1 MAVRKEAKKTGGA
14 KSPPK
19 TSSSKASQSSKK
31 KKIVIK
37 KKVQQKRDISEHFNA
52 PRAVPREK
60 AARSLGSSSVKKRP
74 KKYSSSLPSQGA
86 YSLDASR
93 ERGADASAAAGDAG
107 SGSLLMQAIPP
118 TAAQARGR
126 TMRTGPRQDRFRQD
140 KDKLKEERPL
150 SEKDPKEKPNS
161 LSSAVPSKI
170 EIMES
175 IQVGDLSKKMN
186 LRPSE
191 VIGRLMRM
199 GEMATI
205 TKAIDAE
212 TAALL
217 ATEYNCE
224 VKVISLYDETVIEE
238 ENDKE
243 QDRSVRPPVV
253 TIMGHVDHGKTMLL
267 DTIRRSN
274 VIDTEAGA
282 ITQHIGAYQVQ
293 ASHKSAKSSGKITFL
308 DTPGHE
314 AFSAMRARGA
324 SITDI
329 VILVVAADDGVKQQ
343 TIEAIAHA
351 REAKVP
357 IIAAVNKIDL
367 PEADVEKVKKELSQH
382 GLSPEDWGGDTVFCA
397 ISAKQNKGIEGLLEA
412 ILLQAEV
419 LDLKVNAKL
428 RAKGYVLE
436 AQIDPGKGPVATVL
450 IEKGALHEGDPYVVG
465 MYSGRVRALYDDHGK
480 RISEALPAMPV
491 EIAGIDGVPQAGDPF
506 QAVENEKYGREVA
519 VKRQHYQ
526 HISSSTE
533 RAQPSLNDLGTWVQT
548 HKELNIIIKADVQGS
563 VEAIREGLLR
573 LSTKDVKV
581 RVVHGAAGAISES
594 DINLASASNAL
605 IIGFQVRA
613 AQRASGLAERI
624 GIDIKYYSVIY
635 NVLSDIKQ
643 AMEGLL
649 EPDKVE
655 ELTAKLEI
663 RQVFKISRFGSV
675 AGCMVLSGSTHRKH
689 SVRVVR
695 EGVVI
700 HTGQIRSLRRIKE
713 DVNEVAEG
721 YECGLA
727 LESFNDLREGDQL
740 ECFQIKEVA
749 RKL

>member
-1 MAVRKEAKKTGGA
+1 MAVRKETKKTGGA
-14 KSPPK
+14 KASKK
-19 TSSSKASQSSKK
+19 TDSVAIKK

-37 KKVQQKRDISEHFNA
+37 KKVQQKRDLSEHFNT
-52 PRAVPREK
+52 PRASGKEK
-60 AARSLGSSSVKKRP
+60 ATENLR
-74 KKYSSSLPSQGA
+74 SSSLKKRSKK
-86 YSLDASR
+86 YTSNLASNQPYALNTLR
-93 ERGADASAAAGDAG
+93 EGRGKDGFASAEAGATG
-107 SGSLLMQAIPP
+107 LLMQVAPP

-126 TMRTGPRQDRFRQD
+126 TMRAGHRQDRFRQD
-140 KDKLKEERPL
+140 RDKLKEEDPL
-150 SEKDPKEKPNS
+150 LDKESKKKS
-161 LSSAVPSKI
+161 TGSSSFAVPAKI

-175 IQVGDLSKKMN
+175 IQVGDLAKKMN
-186 LRPSE
+186 LRPNE

-205 TKAIDAE
+205 TKAIDSE

-217 ATEYNCE
+217 ASEYNCE

-238 ENDKE
+238 ESDKE
-243 QDRSVRPPVV
+243 GDRSLRPPVV

-267 DTIRRSN
+267 DTIRRSK
-274 VIDTEAGA
+274 VIETEAGA
-282 ITQHIGAYQVQ
+282 ITQHIGAYQVK
-293 ASHKSAKSSGKITFL
+293 AAKGQITFL

-324 SITDI
+324 SVTDI

-357 IIAAVNKIDL
+357 IIAAINKIDL
-367 PEADVEKVKKELSQH
+367 PEADLEGVKKELSQH
-382 GLSPEDWGGDTVFCA
+382 GLSPEEWGGETVLCP
-397 ISAKQNKGIEGLLEA
+397 ISAKENKGIDELLEA
-412 ILLQAEV
+412 ILLQAE
-419 LDLKVNAKL
+419 LLNLKANTKL
-428 RAKGYVLE
+428 RAKGHVIE
-436 AQIDPGKGPVATVL
+436 ARIDPGKGPVATVL
-450 IEKGALHEGDPYVVG
+450 VEKGTLREGDPYVVG
-465 MYSGRVRALYDDHGK
+465 VYSGRVRALYNDYAK
-480 RISEALPAMPV
+480 RIKEALPAMPV

-506 QAVENEKYGREVA
+506 QAVESEKYGREVA
-519 VKRQHYQ
+519 AKRQHYH
-526 HISSSTE
+526 HISSAVE
-533 RAQPSLNDLGTWVQT
+533 RVQPSMNDLGSWVQD
-548 HKELNIIIKADVQGS
+548 HKKLNIIIKADVQGS

-581 RVVHGAAGAISES
+581 RVVHGATGAISES
-594 DINLASASNAL
+594 DVNLASASNAL
-605 IIGFQVRA
+605 IIGFQVRTTP
-613 AQRASGLAERI
+613 GTKEVAEKI

-635 NVLSDIKQ
+635 NVLSEIKQ

-655 ELTAKLEI
+655 EIQAKLEI

-675 AGCMVLSGSTHRKH
+675 AGCMVLSGNANRKN
-689 SVRVVR
+689 SIRVIR

-700 HTGQIRSLRRIKE
+700 HTSKIRSLRRLKD
-713 DVNEVAEG
+713 DVNEVAQG

-727 LESFNDLREGDQL
+727 LENFNELREGDQL
-740 ECFQIKEVA
+740 ECFEIKEVA